1 MSAHANPPT
10 QDQVAQKLRELIAG
24 DITPEAA
31 SEWASPW
38 VTKLEEVSDAK
49 VKRALVELAG
59 ADMIVDMD
67 GNHLHGRADFVTW
80 LKELIGE
87 SC

>member
-1 MSAHANPPT
+1 MSEHVNPPT
-10 QDQVAQKLRELIAG
+10 QDQVAEKLRDLIDG
-24 DITPEAA
+24 HMTPEAA

-38 VTKLEEVSDAK
+38 ITKLDEVDDAK

-59 ADMIVDMD
+59 ADMVADME
-67 GNHLHGRADFVTW
+67 GHHLHGRTDFASW
-80 LKELIGE
+80 LKELTGE